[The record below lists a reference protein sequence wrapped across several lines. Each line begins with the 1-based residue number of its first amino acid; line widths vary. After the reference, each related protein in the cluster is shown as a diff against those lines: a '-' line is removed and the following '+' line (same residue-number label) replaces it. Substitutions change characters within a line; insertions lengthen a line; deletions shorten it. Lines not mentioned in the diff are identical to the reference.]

1 MSLETSR
8 RVWQARIDPRRR
20 TAAVGVYSH
29 VRARWGISYAQPMV
43 LNERQAGAA
52 IEGVVRDERLETSQ
66 LAVDTH
72 GYTDFAMSL
81 ARLLG
86 FDLCPRLKAL
96 KERHLFLP
104 GGTAIP
110 ESLRSICHAN
120 VRRTPS
126 APGTAATPASSVA
139 GIPPVHSRS

>member
-1 MSLETSR
+1 MR
-8 RVWQARIDPRRR
+8 D
-20 TAAVGVYSH
+20 
-29 VRARWGISYAQPMV
+29 RWGIFHAQPIV

-52 IEGVVRDERLETSQ
+52 IEGVVRQEQIDTAQ

-72 GYTDFAMSL
+72 GYTDFAMLL

-104 GGTAIP
+104 GAA
-110 ESLRSICHAN
+110 RC
-120 VRRTPS
+120 RR
-126 APGTAATPASSVA
+126 V
-139 GIPPVHSRS
+139 